1 MLLELV
7 WQGQIS
13 ESVDAALPF
22 AMDDQARP
30 YVRICAIRAVAAAG
44 TSEQHRNLVNALMA
58 DTARHDFEVLAE
70 ICEAFFPTALSV
82 HQLLTILEIPK
93 QSKKYSPSPIENSM
107 EEIAK
112 VPLPDGVTEQLL
124 RGVQG
129 LLKKPP
135 FIERRHREISAA
147 HAWLLPNTLKIANQ
161 FVRKKHPF
169 SLDPIV
175 LDLFLCFL
183 ISDRYRDFTLSDRE
197 GILKDVKV
205 WPEFRLQLFWY
216 AIADA
221 RAREAKGEKHITDW
235 WQVRSEIGD
244 LWVPQRNDLEQLFED
259 IKHRPLMDDRIVAL
273 TAIFAVYMNEKRPR
287 QLRDR
292 MRRVVAGIPVL
303 ESKLHELLH
312 PKLTEEVK
320 KWHRQEHDYKRK
332 REATERRQKTNLQN
346 WQQMLRKESAEI
358 KNVGNA
364 QKGEVWQRTAYLYER
379 IREKRHKTAAG
390 WGYSDWK
397 VLIDEFGHDVA
408 RNFRDGCV
416 NYWRGY
422 DPFSYLNLRS
432 DNSVPWPR
440 IIGLTGL
447 AMEAADDSQWA
458 KNLSRDEALT
468 AAHYSICE
476 LNGFPTWFSALFN
489 EFPDIVDEVIK
500 DELTWELHESS
511 AEKSFTHTLS
521 ALRYGDQEIR
531 KRYKGTLL
539 NLISVCE
546 PANDQVLEHVLSII
560 LEENHDVTFLQRVA
574 ELASERFGAAHNK
587 NRKYTWLI
595 VLLCVDGIRG
605 IELLKGWL
613 TGFSS
618 IEERK
623 ETMINFC
630 AALMNHR
637 KPRFDRAARDFE
649 RVEVLSE
656 FLPLI
661 YKFVRVEED
670 ARHDGGAYSPDT
682 RDHAEETRSYLLGVI
697 VNTPGRRSYDALMNL
712 ANSVSFGYSR
722 DRMDYLAKERAA
734 LDADPE
740 PWSGGSRR

>member
-1 MLLELV
+1 MDVCALLLELV

-183 ISDRYRDFTLSDRE
+183 ISDRYRDFTVSDRE

-273 TAIFAVYMNEKRPR
+273 TAIFAVYVNEKRPR

-320 KWHRQEHDYKRK
+320 KWRRQERDFKRK
-332 REATERRQKTNLQN
+332 REANERRQKANRQD
-346 WQQMLRKESAEI
+346 WQQMLK
-358 KNVGNA
+358 K
-364 QKGEVWQRTAYLYER
+364 R
-379 IREKRHKTAAG
+379 IG
-390 WGYSDWK
+390 
-397 VLIDEFGHDVA
+397 
-408 RNFRDGCV
+408 
-416 NYWRGY
+416 
-422 DPFSYLNLRS
+422 
-432 DNSVPWPR
+432 
-440 IIGLTGL
+440 
-447 AMEAADDSQWA
+447 
-458 KNLSRDEALT
+458 
-468 AAHYSICE
+468 
-476 LNGFPTWFSALFN
+476 
-489 EFPDIVDEVIK
+489 
-500 DELTWELHESS
+500 
-511 AEKSFTHTLS
+511 
-521 ALRYGDQEIR
+521 
-531 KRYKGTLL
+531 
-539 NLISVCE
+539 
-546 PANDQVLEHVLSII
+546 
-560 LEENHDVTFLQRVA
+560 
-574 ELASERFGAAHNK
+574 
-587 NRKYTWLI
+587 
-595 VLLCVDGIRG
+595 
-605 IELLKGWL
+605 
-613 TGFSS
+613 
-618 IEERK
+618 
-623 ETMINFC
+623 
-630 AALMNHR
+630 
-637 KPRFDRAARDFE
+637 
-649 RVEVLSE
+649 
-656 FLPLI
+656 
-661 YKFVRVEED
+661 
-670 ARHDGGAYSPDT
+670 
-682 RDHAEETRSYLLGVI
+682 
-697 VNTPGRRSYDALMNL
+697 
-712 ANSVSFGYSR
+712 
-722 DRMDYLAKERAA
+722 
-734 LDADPE
+734 
-740 PWSGGSRR
+740 